1 MVGKGWRESGGSDS
15 TALRRG
21 QEGQKPPL
29 SVCQHSWAQRDFIDQ
44 RAAKQEPLLHPSHS
58 IYQAPPCTPS
68 CKGDKKLALK
78 TCFILVQMIGGG
90 GAAKPV
96 TFQQVLTNGLQRQ
109 QAKGLMGQHGL
120 TLGQRRLFL
129 PRLTTTISTSR
140 TCVKLNHKNW
150 TSISIKMNDTLIKGQ
165 TSSSF
170 SLLNKMLFYS
180 VLYHNWRHV
189 FGVLSTFLTF
199 QKNALHISTNITLG
213 WSFLSF
219 SPSPLARQ
227 RRTIHGQKTLRS
239 MENKK
244 NREQGLFG
252 MPRYLEQTDKNRQAD
267 QSEMAPS
274 SCWHPSWYE
283 IQLNPVI
290 KTFRSCLWLSKNP
303 FSAFRACSIV
313 R

>member
-1 MVGKGWRESGGSDS
+1 MQ
-15 TALRRG
+15 RR
-21 QEGQKPPL
+21 QKTSL
-29 SVCQHSWAQRDFIDQ
+29 
-44 RAAKQEPLLHPSHS
+44 KNLLHSG
-58 IYQAPPCTPS
+58 AN
-68 CKGDKKLALK
+68 DRR
-78 TCFILVQMIGGG
+78 GG

-252 MPRYLEQTDKNRQAD
+252 MPRYLEQTDKKQTSWPKRNGTKFLLASKLIWNPT
-267 QSEMAPS
+267 QSRDKNIPIVPVALKKPFF
-274 SCWHPSWYE
+274 C
-283 IQLNPVI
+283 IQSMFYCQVKEHCYRLAGNAKP
-290 KTFRSCLWLSKNP
+290 TYQ
-303 FSAFRACSIV
+303 
-313 R
+313 